1 MRSPLITL
9 HTGPSK
15 SYHSVFSLFIICIR
29 CSRSTAGGTVAKF
42 VKASLRVHRVRLND
56 HLKAAVSPRM
66 AQPVHNVAL
75 SLIMIR
81 VLVRTYGRAMM
92 GGKYSAE
99 WWKKFASINQESS
112 ARRDPSN
119 VIDDLIQ
126 ATASG
131 RPPLGGKAKTS
142 RHTRPLASG
151 SRRSANLSST
161 A

>member
-29 CSRSTAGGTVAKF
+29 CSRSTAGGTVVKF

-81 VLVRTYGRAMM
+81 ALVRTYGRM

-99 WWKKFASINQESS
+99 WWEKFASINQESS

-142 RHTRPLASG
+142 RHTRPLAPG
-151 SRRSANLSST
+151 TRRSANLSST